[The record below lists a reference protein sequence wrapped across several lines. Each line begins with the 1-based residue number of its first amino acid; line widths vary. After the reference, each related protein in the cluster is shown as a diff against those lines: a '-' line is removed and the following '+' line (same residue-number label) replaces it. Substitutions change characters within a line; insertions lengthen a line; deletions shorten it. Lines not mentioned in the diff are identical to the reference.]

1 MDMTIPDT
9 AEALRAR
16 LAEQGVALPCE
27 DAEAVW
33 RDWQVILTFRDAMR
47 EQDAAE
53 RRP

>member
-1 MDMTIPDT
+1 MDMPLPDT

-16 LAEQGVALPCE
+16 LTEQGVALPLE

-47 EQDAAE
+47 ADEAAAP
-53 RRP
+53 RP